1 MTHNAY
7 LSRTDITHTP
17 RTTVAFSFILH
28 VMRFYVCRYAFVLTL
43 VVFIIIVVTIIVL
56 VVDIVVVVVDFVI
69 ASASIQYAPR
79 RKYKLKFL

>member
-1 MTHNAY
+1 M
-7 LSRTDITHTP
+7 
-17 RTTVAFSFILH
+17 
-28 VMRFYVCRYAFVLTL
+28 CRYAFVLTV

-56 VVDIVVVVVDFVI
+56 VVDIVVDFVI